1 MTTFKAR
8 VRCLLPVLLGA
19 CVVFAVVHA
28 WSGNSQRAAQAASKE
43 ESATTPLPPATRL
56 VIRVGEHKAKSADL
70 LKPVAAAWE
79 KAVPTHIVLN
89 RTPRIYQTEPVRT
102 LPPPDLEVRAFRS
115 DGKLVLRMSWNDATR
130 DAPEAPPSK
139 TGAGGDSKQLYKRPT
154 SETDAFAD
162 AMAVMVPERWTGKEF
177 PSLVMG
183 DRHTAARIY
192 YWNASRGAE
201 ELQASGRATQQSTG
215 KTFAHD
221 AQYKSGKWNVTA
233 ELAESADGCPIA
245 FAVWDGHVRDRD
257 GLKCVSI
264 WYVLKWQ

>member
-1 MTTFKAR
+1 MTSFKAR
-8 VRCLLPVLLGA
+8 VRCLLPLLLGA
-19 CVVFAVVHA
+19 CGLFALIHA
-28 WSGNSQRAAQAASKE
+28 WSGKSQPAVQAASKE
-43 ESATTPLPPATRL
+43 ESATIPLPPAARL
-56 VIRVGEHKAKSADL
+56 VIHVGEYKGKSADL
-70 LKPVAAAWE
+70 LKPAAAAWE
-79 KAVPTHIVLN
+79 QAAPTHIVLN
-89 RTPRIYQTEPVRT
+89 RTPRIYQSEPVRT
-102 LPPPDLEVRAFRS
+102 LPPPALEVRAFRS
-115 DGKLVLRMSWNDATR
+115 DGKLVLRMRWNDATR

-139 TGAGGDSKQLYKRPT
+139 TGSGGDSKKIYKRPT
-154 SETDAFAD
+154 GETDSFAD

-221 AQYKSGKWNVTA
+221 AQHKGGRWSVTA
-233 ELAESADGCPIA
+233 VIDEPPQGCPIA
-245 FAVWDGHVRDRD
+245 FAVWDGHERDRD